1 VALVERLRLELGPE
15 VQVVA
20 NLWPLGDRQTREDPD
35 QDWLVDYQ
43 GLTLAECIRSAQQAA
58 RPYQVLEPDTY
69 RDRRRLPAEPAEHP
83 GRLRGQRAEALG
95 RIGGGRSPREGG
107 RRR

>member
-1 VALVERLRLELGPE
+1 MALVERLRLELGPE

-69 RDRRRLPAEPAEHP
+69 PIDADYRPNRLNILVDSEDNVLKLWA
-83 GRLRGQRAEALG
+83 G
-95 RIGGGRSPREGG
+95 
-107 RRR
+107 